1 MEFRAKTVE
10 NRNEEA
16 VQVIDFQDL
25 HAEAFK
31 LLNYE
36 WIEKY
41 FKLEAS
47 DHKALDNPQKII
59 QEGGFIFMAIYGGE
73 VVGTVALLKMNEA
86 VYELAKMAVT
96 ASAQGKRIGWF
107 LAQACIEKGRALGA
121 TSLYLESNTMLT
133 PAINMYY
140 KLGFQRIEGKP
151 SPYERA
157 NIQMELMLHH
167 HK

>member
-1 MEFRAKTVE
+1 MDFKAKILDNKE
-10 NRNEEA
+10 NGI
-16 VQVIDFQDL
+16 VQIIDFQDL

-31 LLNYE
+31 VLNYE
-36 WIEKY
+36 WIQQY

-59 QEGGFIFMAIYGGE
+59 QDGGFIFMATYNEE
-73 VVGTVALLKMNEA
+73 VVGTVALIKINEKI
-86 VYELAKMAVT
+86 YELAKMAVT
-96 ASAQGKRIGWF
+96 SKAQGKRVGW
-107 LAQACIEKGRALGA
+107 LLGQACIEKGRALGA
-121 TSLYLESNTMLT
+121 TSLYLESNTILT

-157 NIQMELMLHH
+157 NIQMELML
-167 HK
+167 